1 MRVHPQISRIICGN
15 VHQALARRWCGTLGV
30 SAPSTAQRLTLHPH
44 RSGLAWEPGGF
55 LLHTYDF
62 AEGLTTTLMRVEQE
76 PATVPLR
83 TLSAAIQSD

>member
-1 MRVHPQISRIICGN
+1 MRVHPNFTHHLRQTFTNPSRG
-15 VHQALARRWCGTLGV
+15 AGAELGV